1 MPTPFAP
8 PVILAHNARADLHT
22 LIRAHSTPQSLAL
35 RARIVLRSADG
46 DRPSN
51 LPISREFGCDN
62 HTVGTWRRRY
72 LDRID
77 TMLVRWFPQ
86 RAAVGKLL
94 FHHSQAITM
103 EEKAHDHLSDSQRAG
118 AHTTEGTLFVAF
130 ELSEKTWKLGFTT
143 GHGQK
148 PRERT
153 VTARQQERVLDEI
166 AHAKRRLGLP
176 ASAAVVSCYE
186 AGREGFWLHRFLQGH
201 GITNH
206 VVDSSSIE
214 VNRRRRRAK
223 SDGLDVRKLLSM
235 LLRYAHGERQVW
247 QVVKVPSVEAEDQR
261 HLHRDL
267 ETLKQER
274 ASTMTRIEGLLSSQG
289 LRVTSLT
296 KLPEQ
301 LEALR
306 LWDGSPMPPGLRRRV
321 LRVYAH
327 YTFLSEQIAAV
338 EAERRTQLQ
347 TSSEASID
355 KVRQLMQLKGIGING
370 AWLLVMEFFGW
381 RAFKNR
387 REVGGLAGF
396 TPTPYQ
402 SGESAREQG
411 MSKSGN
417 RHVRWMTTELA
428 WSWRRFQPDSALSV
442 WFRERFGSGGK
453 RLRRIGIVAVARKLL
468 IALWRFLE
476 TGVIPVGAVLKEG

>member
-1 MPTPFAP
+1 MTTP
-8 PVILAHNARADLHT
+8 VTRDVQE
-22 LIRAHSTPQSLAL
+22 S
-35 RARIVLRSADG
+35 
-46 DRPSN
+46 
-51 LPISREFGCDN
+51 
-62 HTVGTWRRRY
+62 
-72 LDRID
+72 
-77 TMLVRWFPQ
+77 M
-86 RAAVGKLL
+86 
-94 FHHSQAITM
+94 
-103 EEKAHDHLSDSQRAG
+103 
-118 AHTTEGTLFVAF
+118 TEGTLFVAF

-153 VTARQQERVLDEI
+153 VTARQQELVLDEI
-166 AHAKRRLGLP
+166 AQAKRRMGLP

-214 VNRRRRRAK
+214 INRRRRRAK

-235 LLRYAHGERQVW
+235 LRRYAHGERQVW

-267 ETLKQER
+267 EPLKRER

-306 LWDGSPMPPGLRRRV
+306 LWDGSPLPPGLRQRV

-338 EAERRTQLQ
+338 EAERRTLLQ
-347 TSSEASID
+347 TSADASID
-355 KVRQLMQLKGIGING
+355 KIRQLRQLKGIGING
-370 AWLLVMEFFGW
+370 AWLLVMELFGW
-381 RAFKNR
+381 RAFTNR
-387 REVGGLAGF
+387 REVGGLAGC

-411 MSKSGN
+411 ITKSGN

-428 WSWRRFQPDSALSV
+428 WSWLRFQPDSALSA
-442 WFRERFGSGGK
+442 WFRARFGSGGK

-476 TGVIPVGAVLKEG
+476 TGALPEGAALKEA

>member
-1 MPTPFAP
+1 MTTKATR
-8 PVILAHNARADLHT
+8 NAQDT
-22 LIRAHSTPQSLAL
+22 T
-35 RARIVLRSADG
+35 SA
-46 DRPSN
+46 
-51 LPISREFGCDN
+51 
-62 HTVGTWRRRY
+62 
-72 LDRID
+72 
-77 TMLVRWFPQ
+77 
-86 RAAVGKLL
+86 
-94 FHHSQAITM
+94 
-103 EEKAHDHLSDSQRAG
+103 
-118 AHTTEGTLFVAF
+118 GTLFVSF
-130 ELSEKTWKLGFTT
+130 ELSDKNWKLGFTT

-153 VTARQQERVLDEI
+153 VTARDQKRVLDEI
-166 AHAKRRLGLP
+166 AQAKRRFGLP
-176 ASAAVVSCYE
+176 ETAPVVSGYE
-186 AGREGFWLHRFLQGH
+186 AGREGFWLHRFLEAH
-201 GITNH
+201 GMTNH
-206 VVDSSSIE
+206 VVDSSAIE
-214 VNRRRRRAK
+214 VSRRQRRAK

-235 LLRYAHGERQVW
+235 LIRYHEGERQVW
-247 QVVKVPSVEAEDQR
+247 QVVNVPSVEAEDQR

-267 ETLKQER
+267 ETLKRER
-274 ASTMTRIEGLLSSQG
+274 ASTTARIKGLLSSQG
-289 LRVTSLT
+289 IQVTSLT

-301 LEALR
+301 LDALR
-306 LWDGSPMPPGLRRRV
+306 LWDGSPIPPGLRQRM
-321 LRVYAH
+321 LRVYAQ

-347 TSSEASID
+347 ASTDARIE

-411 MSKSGN
+411 ISKSGN

-428 WSWRRFQPDSALSV
+428 WGWLRYQPESALSV

-476 TGVIPVGAVLKEG
+476 TGVLPEGAVLKEG